1 MDNIDL
7 FDRYISGEL
16 TAEEKVNF
24 ENKLSK
30 DTEFASDFRIYKA
43 AVRGIVKEE
52 QEKEREL
59 DEAFRRLSEDDLR
72 NIIGPKIAI
81 YRKPE
86 KKAKIIY
93 LTSWISSVAA
103 VMVIAFSITFNMT
116 QSANEKVDEI
126 MFDCYYNPNSRS
138 ASNVEDLSEAS
149 SQQLQQ
155 VLPNLIQ
162 EYNKATDMQDI
173 TEQGINLAMVYLKLH
188 DRENAKDILNDVKQ
202 KCLDNTEIQKH
213 CDKLLDKIQ

>member
-1 MDNIDL
+1 
-7 FDRYISGEL
+7 
-16 TAEEKVNF
+16 
-24 ENKLSK
+24 
-30 DTEFASDFRIYKA
+30 
-43 AVRGIVKEE
+43 
-52 QEKEREL
+52 
-59 DEAFRRLSEDDLR
+59 
-72 NIIGPKIAI
+72 
-81 YRKPE
+81 
-86 KKAKIIY
+86 
-93 LTSWISSVAA
+93 
-103 VMVIAFSITFNMT
+103 
-116 QSANEKVDEI
+116 

-188 DRENAKDILNDVKQ
+188 DRENARDILNDVKQ

-213 CDKLLDKIQ
+213 CDKLLDKMQ

>member
-1 MDNIDL
+1 M
-7 FDRYISGEL
+7 
-16 TAEEKVNF
+16 
-24 ENKLSK
+24 
-30 DTEFASDFRIYKA
+30 
-43 AVRGIVKEE
+43 
-52 QEKEREL
+52 
-59 DEAFRRLSEDDLR
+59 SEDDLR

-116 QSANEKVDEI
+116 QSANEKVDNI

-188 DRENAKDILNDVKQ
+188 DRENARDILNDVKQ